1 MCTGVILTAASL
13 AASAV
18 QMQMQMQQARR
29 MEQRAAAQARA
40 QYEASERNALA
51 QYAEENRKIAEK
63 ALDTMDEQSDRVR
76 AANEAMG
83 PFMAADNNLSD
94 GTFMSLV
101 FEEAYGDSLNYI
113 RLDRNAKREIASFES
128 NKYAAEMN
136 YINEVQMAQNQAD
149 NYMQEANAR
158 KTDAILGFVGS
169 GLQIGTGY
177 YQNKTLTDAIRGGPK
192 PKKN

>member
-1 MCTGVILTAASL
+1 MVASL

-29 MEQRAAAQARA
+29 MEQRAAAQAKA

-63 ALDTMDEQSDRVR
+63 SLDTLDEQSDRIR

-83 PFMAADNNLSD
+83 TFMAADNNLSD

-113 RLDRNAKREIASFES
+113 RLDRNSKREIASFES

-136 YINEVQMAQNQAD
+136 YMNEVQMAQNQAD

-158 KTDAILGFVGS
+158 KTDAILGFAGS
-169 GLQIGTGY
+169 GLQIGTSY
-177 YQNKTLTDAIRGGPK
+177 YQNKTITDAIRGGPK
-192 PKKN
+192 K

>member
-83 PFMAADNNLSD
+83 TFMAADNNLSD

-101 FEEAYGDSLNYI
+101 FEDLS
-113 RLDRNAKREIASFES
+113 
-128 NKYAAEMN
+128 
-136 YINEVQMAQNQAD
+136 
-149 NYMQEANAR
+149 
-158 KTDAILGFVGS
+158 
-169 GLQIGTGY
+169 
-177 YQNKTLTDAIRGGPK
+177 
-192 PKKN
+192 